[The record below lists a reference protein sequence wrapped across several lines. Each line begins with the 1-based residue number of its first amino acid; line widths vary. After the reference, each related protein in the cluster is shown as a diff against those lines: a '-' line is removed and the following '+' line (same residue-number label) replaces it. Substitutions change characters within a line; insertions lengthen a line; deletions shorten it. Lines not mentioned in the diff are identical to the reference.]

1 LCYSNI
7 SSIWH
12 KEIIHQRKKNTSKE
26 YLDLG
31 EEEKICKNNKNLY
44 FYCILETDP
53 FARKHIFI
61 REKKHKKI
69 FKSGR
74 RRKDWRE
81 EQKLL
86 PLLCSSIVHPSYR
99 KHLFIREKEH
109 KKIFRSGEEKISK
122 KNKKTSTFIVLLESS
137 SIC

>member
-1 LCYSNI
+1 LRESIYSLERKNTKKYSNL
-7 SSIWH
+7 
-12 KEIIHQRKKNTSKE
+12 E
-26 YLDLG
+26 
-31 EEEKICKNNKNLY
+31 EEEKI
-44 FYCILETDP
+44 
-53 FARKHIFI
+53 
-61 REKKHKKI
+61 
-69 FKSGR
+69 
-74 RRKDWRE
+74 WRE